1 LVSVIPILLSKEKR
15 EVRNNFCIKLSGLPF
30 NTFAL
35 DLRNL
40 LIDIHAK
47 YCFIPR
53 NPNNNNP
60 LKHAYVY
67 FENEEECIIA
77 SEKDNL
83 MFKNNPLFWTDP
95 EEKTC
100 NRCGSASHLA
110 ASCDH
115 AANTRPKYMNRTQ
128 KLKEFAKNSYQRKGN
143 KNKSYADVIKTG
155 QQHLRRGTIRTFVLG
170 IIYHVIKGKE
180 ILIIIPTLSEK

>member
-1 LVSVIPILLSKEKR
+1 MTDEEKTNRNTRTIQVVNIPLEIPTFQIRGAFQKYGTIEQDKGIYTKVRGMYQTAFITYENEADIQNFYDNTWSVYIGKHLVSVIPILLSKEKR

-40 LIDIHAK
+40 LVDIHAK

-77 SEKDNL
+77 SEKDN
-83 MFKNNPLFWTDP
+83 
-95 EEKTC
+95 
-100 NRCGSASHLA
+100 
-110 ASCDH
+110 
-115 AANTRPKYMNRTQ
+115 
-128 KLKEFAKNSYQRKGN
+128 
-143 KNKSYADVIKTG
+143 
-155 QQHLRRGTIRTFVLG
+155 
-170 IIYHVIKGKE
+170 
-180 ILIIIPTLSEK
+180 